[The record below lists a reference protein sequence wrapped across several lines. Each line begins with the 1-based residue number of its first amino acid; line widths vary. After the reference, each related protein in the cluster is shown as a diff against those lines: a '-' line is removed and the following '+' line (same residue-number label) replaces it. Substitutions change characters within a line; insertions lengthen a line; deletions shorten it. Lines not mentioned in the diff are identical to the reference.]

1 MVTFFI
7 VIKMSVIKIS
17 DKKLIDKL
25 QARLILQLGRK
36 ITQQETIDLC
46 IEYAIENFEDILLIA
61 SSTPQLTP
69 KKAEKIIKKFE
80 KYKGTTYDEEAKFLS
95 SEDNDI
101 YSL

>member
-1 MVTFFI
+1 
-7 VIKMSVIKIS
+7 MSVIKIS
-17 DKKLIDKL
+17 NKKLIDEL

-46 IEYAIENFEDILLIA
+46 IEYAIRNFDDILLIA

-69 KKAEKIIKKFE
+69 KKAKKIIKEFE
-80 KYKGTTYDEEAKFLS
+80 KYKGTTYDEDAKFVS
-95 SEDNDI
+95 PNDEDI